1 MPFKSYLRSLL
12 TVADNM
18 IILSD
23 NDCYSSSGNSFTFRH
38 GWGSY
43 STDEDINRLFKKGI
57 IKKLYLDNL
66 LGNSFAIVNTD
77 DFRKNLITGFSERV
91 IDVINVYSSI
101 GTGASDVRR
110 VIDSIVE
117 TLPSR

>member
-1 MPFKSYLRSLL
+1 MCSLRLHHIKP
-12 TVADNM
+12 NG
-18 IILSD
+18 
-23 NDCYSSSGNSFTFRH
+23 SGRRFN
-38 GWGSY
+38 
-43 STDEDINRLFKKGI
+43 TDGELNALFEKKI

-66 LGNSFAIVNTD
+66 LGNEFTIANTD

-101 GTGASDVRR
+101 GTGASDVRK

-117 TLPSR
+117 TLPTR